1 MGREISKKSG
11 SINDQD
17 FQTVKIQLL
26 SLKLI
31 DVQYSKTVQGGM
43 GWFWGLT
50 PKGNKLM
57 VELRTIKNSN
67 INKDIK

>member
-1 MGREISKKSG
+1 MGREISKRSG

-31 DVQYSKTVQGGM
+31 AVQYSKTVQGGV
-43 GWFWGLT
+43 GWFWSLT